1 MDCREGHQ
9 TDPEQ
14 SAKLVKRV
22 QLIRN
27 CSCTS
32 CERDPN
38 LHHGNDHDDELSLL
52 DGDAPDLLDLHMMN
66 ETHHESKIETKHREN
81 LRSILNNTVMSLLKN
96 IQESNSAKDKAQLK
110 DLLKMIRDQYQE
122 ENMSDESIAR
132 IVESFNS
139 DQVPLDIPK
148 LKEILFKFEL
158 SKNNAAQQQPHEHER
173 PLETNE
179 VHHHHHHH
187 YDDHHVQRNKQ
198 HHRHHQSGE
207 AMGGGHLTHG
217 PHGSLV
223 VDTDSP
229 PEGANIHSK
238 LEVNPHD
245 LKPNH
250 AGTMVSYDNHH
261 EDVEE

>member
-9 TDPEQ
+9 QDSEQ
-14 SAKLVKRV
+14 APKLVKRV

-32 CERDPN
+32 CERDPSKQR
-38 LHHGNDHDDELSLL
+38 HDEHDDDISSL
-52 DGDAPDLLDLHMMN
+52 DAPDLLDLHMLN
-66 ETHHESKIETKHREN
+66 DTNSESKIETKHREN
-81 LRSILNNTVMSLLKN
+81 LRSILNNTLMTLLKN
-96 IQESNSAKDKAQLK
+96 IQESNSAKDKSQLK
-110 DLLKMIRDQYQE
+110 DLLKMIRDQYPE
-122 ENMSDESIAR
+122 ENYSDESIAE

-139 DQVPLDIPK
+139 DQIALDIPK

-158 SKNNAAQQQPHEHER
+158 SKNNHER

-179 VHHHHHHH
+179 VHHQFEHHTQHRHHH
-187 YDDHHVQRNKQ
+187 N
-198 HHRHHQSGE
+198 HQSGE
-207 AMGGGHLTHG
+207 IMGGGHLTHG

-223 VDTDSP
+223 VD
-229 PEGANIHSK
+229 PEK
-238 LEVNPHD
+238 LEVNSND

-261 EDVEE
+261 VSSHRHDEESDDEE